1 MQGKTMFSKPRLKN
15 ESNHNQVILFLT
27 KNTHMKNLP
36 LLFFTSLAS
45 AVYGQQPSA
54 LPANTSDALY
64 AKGLTYSSSGLVLKD
79 IAKARN
85 FYYQAADQGNS
96 KAMLSLGSLNAQ
108 EQGYLNVDSALYW
121 YNAAAAKGNNEA
133 WLHLGNLYHF
143 AQAGVVQDFGKAYTY
158 YQQGAAAGDI
168 NCIAML
174 GYYHYKGLS
183 GKQNYAL
190 ANSFFTRAAEK
201 GNPMATYYLG
211 LQYRNGY
218 GVQRDTDKATELLSI
233 AAKTGQ
239 GQAKKEL
246 EIPQPE
252 NPVTPLISPV
262 KMQQNNNSAYQRIK
276 HNLAAGSLNGNYK
289 GYAIRYDWSATN
301 IISIFPL
308 EITFRSDGDKVT
320 GTWNEENSVTDIEG
334 VLTETALLF
343 NNTAYNK
350 KDHYSEFKG
359 GETWQFNNAKFNL
372 LQEPDS
378 VFITGNLQLYS
389 HVRREPGKPL
399 FIYVTRATTPAEK
412 IGMDKTPINITCNNP
427 FSNTLAVSFNIPVS
441 TPVTL
446 QLVNQHGQ
454 VVYTENAGTL
464 QAGTYRRIIE
474 VSPGM
479 SMGSYV
485 LELVTKT
492 GKKAKMILKQ

>member
-1 MQGKTMFSKPRLKN
+1 
-15 ESNHNQVILFLT
+15 
-27 KNTHMKNLP
+27 MKNLP

-45 AVYGQQPSA
+45 VVYGQQPSA
-54 LPANTSDALY
+54 PPANSSDALY
-64 AKGLTYSSSGLVLKD
+64 VKGLTYSSNGFVLKD

-85 FYYQAADQGNS
+85 FYYQAAGLGNS
-96 KAMLSLGSLNAQ
+96 KAMLSLGALNAQ

-121 YNAAAAKGNNEA
+121 YNAAAEKGNNEA

-143 AQAGVVQDFGKAYTY
+143 AQAGVIQDFDKAYTY
-158 YQQGAAAGDI
+158 YQKGTAAGDI
-168 NCIAML
+168 NCMAML

-183 GKQNYAL
+183 GKQNYVL
-190 ANSFFTRAAEK
+190 AHSFFSRAAEL

-218 GVQRDTDKATELLSI
+218 GVQRDTDKAAVLLGI
-233 AAKTGQ
+233 AAKKGQ
-239 GQAKKEL
+239 EQAAKEL
-246 EIPQPE
+246 DIAQPE
-252 NPVTPLISPV
+252 NPVTPLVSPV
-262 KMQQNNNSAYQRIK
+262 KMQQYTNSAYQRIK
-276 HNLAAGSLNGNYK
+276 HNLAEGSLSGNYK
-289 GYAIRYDWSATN
+289 GYAIRYDWSGTN
-301 IISIFPL
+301 IISVFPL
-308 EITFRSDGDKVT
+308 EITFHTEGNKVT
-320 GTWNEENSVTDIEG
+320 GKWSEGNGETNISGILTDA
-334 VLTETALLF
+334 ALLF
-343 NNTAYNK
+343 NNTEYKK

-389 HVRREPGKPL
+389 DVRREPGKPL
-399 FIYVTRATTPAEK
+399 FIHVTRATTSAEK
-412 IGMDKTPINITCNNP
+412 IAMNKTPVNITCNNP
-427 FSNTLAVSFNIPVS
+427 FSNTLTVSFNIPSS

-479 SMGSYV
+479 STGSYV
-485 LELVTKT
+485 LELVTNT
-492 GKKAKMILKQ
+492 GKKAKMIVKQ